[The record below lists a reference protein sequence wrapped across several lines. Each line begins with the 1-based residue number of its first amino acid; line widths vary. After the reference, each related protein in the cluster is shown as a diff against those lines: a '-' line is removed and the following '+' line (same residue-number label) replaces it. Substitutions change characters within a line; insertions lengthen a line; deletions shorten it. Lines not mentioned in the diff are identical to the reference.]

1 MKSFFRNIL
10 SVSMAIVVLLSTV
23 SFSVDMHYCGDT
35 LVDVALNTKATTC
48 GMETMQNLPLKSS
61 ITKEGCCTDHKVVV
75 DGQDELN
82 TSPSQLSVDN
92 QLFLVSFVY
101 VYNALF
107 ETLPKQVTPFQD
119 YRPPTLVSDFQVDY
133 ETFLI

>member
-1 MKSFFRNIL
+1 MKNVFRSIL

-48 GMETMQNLPLKSS
+48 GMESMQNLSSESS
-61 ITKEGCCTDHKVVV
+61 ITKNGCCTDHKVVV

-82 TSPSQLSVDN
+82 SSPSQLTLDN
-92 QLFLVSFVY
+92 QLFLSSFVY
-101 VYNALF
+101 VYNSLF

-119 YRPPTLVSDFQVDY
+119 YHPPTLVSDIQVDY